1 MIDTE
6 ARIFVVDAGGGMN
19 HNRSLITLSILAAV
33 LAVGFMFAMFRGE
46 PFKNFE
52 MSRLYFAAGTLA
64 VLAFL
69 FLMAMI
75 FYVFG
80 PETSGGEAPGKAV
93 FDACVKVIPPIV
105 TLIIGFYFGA
115 YDRGA
120 RPTSNEP
127 ANAASTST
135 APNFSAS
142 QPR

>member
-1 MIDTE
+1 
-6 ARIFVVDAGGGMN
+6 MN
-19 HNRSLITLSILAAV
+19 NNRSLIILSIIAAV

-69 FLMAMI
+69 FLMSMI

-80 PETSGGEAPGKAV
+80 PETSEGEAPGKAV

-115 YDRGA
+115 YERGLN
-120 RPTSNEP
+120 PVSNEQ
-127 ANAASTST
+127 ANAAPTTT
-135 APNFSAS
+135 APSLSAS